1 MNIPDNQEIYFPPPP
16 VHWTSSV
23 VHCDNPSNNPPNNPP
38 NKSPDKS
45 PDKSNNCT
53 QIKTCKLINTFFLQ
67 YY

>member
-1 MNIPDNQEIYFPPPP
+1 MNIPDNQEIYVPSPP

-23 VHCDNPSNNPPNNPP
+23 VHGDKPSNKPPTKYP
-38 NKSPDKS
+38 NKP
-45 PDKSNNCT
+45 NNCT